1 MFLVA
6 SRLGHSIETR
16 VDDEAA
22 TKRRIALAKLFD
34 QVAMEMVDRVVLE
47 AVRASTFF
55 GLRGSAARRYGE
67 RIRALLP
74 AALDVLTEPTAAA
87 RDHKLDDLVSSVRKI
102 SEEHHVPRIIERG
115 LVSIAFGAARH
126 LVRERAASTDFTA
139 DDLEQQSARP
149 GPVRLAHV
157 GPHRVTEPVLR
168 RDDGMRR
175 RARVDANHLM
185 QPRVV
190 LRVGRRDAQLAEA
203 RLVAGRADGYVRRQ
217 PRTDRIRQLVATR
230 FIGVRRGELALLTD
244 ADERMRNRRSV
255 VVGDVAGHRHRE
267 RRQPSE
273 PEHGAPGPLD
283 RLEGRREDDQDD
295 GDRNEREPAA
305 ATGGGGVLLSVDD
318 LRHSWTLSANSAA
331 RSQARGPRR
340 TWR

>member
-34 QVAMEMVDRVVLE
+34 QVAMEMVDRVVSE

-126 LVRERAASTDFTA
+126 LVRERAASTDFAA
-139 DDLEQQSARP
+139 DDLDEELN
-149 GPVRLAHV
+149 GY
-157 GPHRVTEPVLR
+157 
-168 RDDGMRR
+168 R
-175 RARVDANHLM
+175 RAF
-185 QPRVV
+185 
-190 LRVGRRDAQLAEA
+190 EE
-203 RLVAGRADGYVRRQ
+203 RL
-217 PRTDRIRQLVATR
+217 
-230 FIGVRRGELALLTD
+230 F
-244 ADERMRNRRSV
+244 RS
-255 VVGDVAGHRHRE
+255 
-267 RRQPSE
+267 
-273 PEHGAPGPLD
+273 
-283 RLEGRREDDQDD
+283 
-295 GDRNEREPAA
+295 
-305 ATGGGGVLLSVDD
+305 
-318 LRHSWTLSANSAA
+318 
-331 RSQARGPRR
+331 
-340 TWR
+340 